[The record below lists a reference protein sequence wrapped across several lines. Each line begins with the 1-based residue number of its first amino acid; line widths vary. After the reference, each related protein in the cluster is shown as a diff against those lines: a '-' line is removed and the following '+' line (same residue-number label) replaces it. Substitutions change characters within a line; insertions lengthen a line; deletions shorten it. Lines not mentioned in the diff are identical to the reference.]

1 MYNGRIILT
10 ELSPF
15 FLIHYRK
22 PPPES
27 LTCLVADDARF
38 SPSSWSWRLWLTR

>member
-1 MYNGRIILT
+1 MYNRRIILT

-15 FLIHYRK
+15 FLTPYRK
-22 PPPES
+22 LPLAS